1 MSTTRQRVRESGAD
15 AGSHD
20 ATRRALLDAAA
31 DVFAEVGFRQAT
43 IRDICKRAAANVA
56 AVNYHFGDKE
66 TLYAEVLT
74 EQSRLA
80 MRLHPSPPDDPAVP
94 AAIRLEQ
101 FVRSFLQRV
110 LSAELSARHGRMMAR
125 EMVDPTRALDRL
137 VKESIR
143 PNALQLSSIL
153 RDLAG
158 QGTTEEVL
166 RLAGMSIV
174 GQILFYC
181 HCQPVV
187 RRLFPESP
195 YDAGQLEQLT
205 RHITD
210 FSLSALRGLSASGS
224 PSRRRPQT
232 KRRRART

>member
-1 MSTTRQRVRESGAD
+1 
-15 AGSHD
+15 
-20 ATRRALLDAAA
+20 
-31 DVFAEVGFRQAT
+31 
-43 IRDICKRAAANVA
+43 
-56 AVNYHFGDKE
+56 
-66 TLYAEVLT
+66 
-74 EQSRLA
+74 

-94 AAIRLEQ
+94 AAVRLEQ
-101 FVRSFLQRV
+101 FIRSFLQRV

-143 PNALQLSSIL
+143 PNALQLSAIL

-158 QGTTEEVL
+158 NRMAEEAL

-187 RRLFPESP
+187 KRLFPDSP
-195 YDAGQLEQLT
+195 YDAGQLERLT
-205 RHITD
+205 RHITE
-210 FSLSALRGLSASGS
+210 FSLAALHGLSVPRS

>member
-1 MSTTRQRVRESGAD
+1 MTRQRAREVPGSD
-15 AGSHD
+15 AGSHA

-31 DVFAEVGFRQAT
+31 DVFAGVGFRQAT
-43 IRDICKRAAANVA
+43 IRDICRQAGANVA

-80 MRLHPSPPDDPAVP
+80 MQLHPPPPNDPAVP
-94 AAIRLEQ
+94 AEVRLEQ

-137 VKESIR
+137 VRESIR
-143 PNALQLSSIL
+143 PNAMQLSAIL
-153 RDLAG
+153 RDLVG
-158 QGTTEEVL
+158 DNVPEERL

-187 RRLFPESP
+187 KRLFPDSP
-195 YDAGQLEQLT
+195 YDAGQLERLT
-205 RHITD
+205 RHITE
-210 FSLSALRGLSASGS
+210 FSLAALRGLAAPGT
-224 PSRRRPQT
+224 PSKRRPKTGRRRT
-232 KRRRART
+232 RN